1 MDHFDKNLSIISLCT
16 KNKLYNPLENVQRSY
31 SKQMWDTWERP
42 CAECLSCLI
51 NILYAYKI
59 IHSLVGLSMDE
70 AGINLQ
76 NGVTC
81 GYDLQLLILRART
94 ERVKSH
100 FMYRNTTL
108 RNDLSLSIVSIPHFN
123 LFRRALY
130 SHFMPKEEWNF

>member
-1 MDHFDKNLSIISLCT
+1 
-16 KNKLYNPLENVQRSY
+16 
-31 SKQMWDTWERP
+31 
-42 CAECLSCLI
+42 
-51 NILYAYKI
+51 
-59 IHSLVGLSMDE
+59 MDE